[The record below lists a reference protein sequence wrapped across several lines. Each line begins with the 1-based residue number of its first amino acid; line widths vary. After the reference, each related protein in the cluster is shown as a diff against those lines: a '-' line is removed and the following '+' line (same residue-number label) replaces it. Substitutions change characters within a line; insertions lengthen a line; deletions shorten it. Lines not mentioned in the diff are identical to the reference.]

1 MTTERRSNERIPL
14 NLKAICRVPATPQRV
29 TVLDMSHSGCR
40 VSFDL
45 ANVPS
50 GSTVHLDLNPAHSV
64 TGQVVW
70 VSSRGAGIQFHRRL
84 NRSIAVDVGLEQAP
98 AAEVQAPAE
107 YVPEE
112 RSGLPHWIRR
122 VFKLGRP
129 DPAIQ
134 GSD

>member
-1 MTTERRSNERIPL
+1 MSVERRANDRIPM
-14 NLKAICRVPATPQRV
+14 NLKASCRVPATPQRV

-40 VSFDL
+40 LSFDL

-50 GSTVHLDLNPAHSV
+50 GSTVHLDLNPVQSV

-70 VSSRGAGIQFHRRL
+70 VSSRGAGVQFHRRL
-84 NRSIAVDVGLEQAP
+84 NRSIAVDLGIEQAVEE
-98 AAEVQAPAE
+98 EVRAPVE

-122 VFKLGRP
+122 VFKLGRR
-129 DPAIQ
+129 DPAM
-134 GSD
+134 GGN